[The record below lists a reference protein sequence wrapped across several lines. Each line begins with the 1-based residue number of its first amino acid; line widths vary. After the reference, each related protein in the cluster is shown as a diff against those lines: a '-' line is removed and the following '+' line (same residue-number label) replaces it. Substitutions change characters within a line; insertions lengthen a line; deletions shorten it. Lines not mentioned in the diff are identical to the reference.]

1 MFSLTYDEFLTF
13 HRLEDNDQAL
23 NKFLYCG
30 GLPFLANLPYD
41 DVVFR
46 EYLSAVLDSVV
57 LKDVP
62 ANAVVVG
69 NPGRIIK
76 INEVENER

>member
-1 MFSLTYDEFLTF
+1 MHISPKA
-13 HRLEDNDQAL
+13 AL
-23 NKFLYCG
+23 AGNILVKKG
-30 GLPFLANLPYD
+30 AQIGLGANLIQGITIG
-41 DVVFR
+41 
-46 EYLSAVLDSVV
+46 ENAIIGAGSVV